1 MIAKILIS
9 SSNQKKK
16 KNKIY
21 VIQKNTKKS
30 TKNSIKKISIK
41 FKIINKK
48 QKQNIY
54 NPEKYQEKYQ
64 K

>member
-41 FKIINKK
+41 LKIINKK